1 MAAVWADRGDGAGRP
16 ATVFAAPFSVNAY
29 GDMKFGAVRK
39 ATYRAPYP
47 DGDIRHVSD
56 IAVTGT
62 GRLLVGSA
70 ADAGDDGPFDSAV
83 NDAGRLT
90 VRTDGSVALSIRQN
104 RDSLEQFNGYKVEAV
119 DCLPGGGPALLGTD
133 DENAGGSVSTSGLCR

>member
-1 MAAVWADRGDGAGRP
+1 M
-16 ATVFAAPFSVNAY
+16 FAAPFSVNAY

-104 RDSLEQFNGYKVEAV
+104 RDSLEQFKGYKVEAV